1 MNRAQK
7 LLDSLRSSV
16 CKDIDTVMIW
26 NYESSSTANTFYL
39 SGFRGSCSILIIRD
53 DCNYIITDSRYF
65 EQAEQESDFVL
76 IKHTEGKLI
85 KTVADFLDKLSAK
98 VIGFEAE
105 RLDCKTYNEL
115 NEKLNVRFV
124 PIDGMLYSMRSIKTE
139 EEIEK
144 IHAASRIAEKAFLET
159 LNFIKEGVS
168 EIEICAELEYR
179 IKKLGAQVGFETLV
193 GSGAST
199 SKPHV
204 KPAEKKLRNGE
215 LILFDF
221 GARVDGYCCD
231 ITRMVF
237 LGKPSKEIIEC
248 YNLVNESLQ
257 KATNEGKAGVIAK
270 HIDQVAR
277 QVILQ
282 SKYAQY
288 CFKYGLGHGIGL
300 EVHESPRMGPLFD
313 EPLPSGAVITVEP
326 GIYIPGRFGIRIE
339 NDVIVRDSCF
349 EKITALSEDLIS
361 L

>member
-7 LLDSLRSSV
+7 LIDSVRSSV

-105 RLDCKTYNEL
+105 RLDYKTYNEL

-124 PIDGMLYSMRSIKTE
+124 PIDGILYSMRSTKTE

-144 IHAASRIAEKAFLET
+144 IRAASRIAEKAFLET

-204 KPAEKKLRNGE
+204 KPTEKKLRNGE

-231 ITRMVF
+231 ITRMVL
-237 LGKPSKEIIEC
+237 LGKPSQEIIEC

-313 EPLPSGAVITVEP
+313 EPLPAGAVVTVEP

-339 NDVIVRDSCF
+339 NDVIVRNNRF
-349 EKITALSEDLIS
+349 EKITALSEELIS